1 MYFEVWNE
9 SKTIRAVQSIDADQK
24 YWLYLSGGQ
33 VDPKLVQGKDLL
45 DEAATKRLMR
55 EMLRSNVKLRL

>member
-24 YWLYLSGGQ
+24 YWLHLSGGQ

-55 EMLRSNVKLRL
+55 EMLRSKVKLRL